1 MPKQLSGQ
9 LGLFD
14 GSDLLTTPAKKLSRR
29 SDPATSAEAARELV
43 ESGKHDADKMRVLR
57 ALRTWWQTAGTPI
70 TAGELAHEYHL
81 GANDDQGYAIA
92 HKRLPGLRDDG
103 LVTTDGSRECTIR
116 NSKCQCWRPMP
127 WNS

>member
-1 MPKQLSGQ
+1 MTQKQ
-9 LGLFD
+9 LFD

-29 SDPATSAEAARELV
+29 DGPATSAEAARELV

-92 HKRLPGLRDDG
+92 HKRLPGLRDSDG
-103 LVTTDGSRECTIR
+103 LVETCDARECR
-116 NSKCQCWRPMP
+116 VRKSVCQTWKPL
-127 WNS
+127 